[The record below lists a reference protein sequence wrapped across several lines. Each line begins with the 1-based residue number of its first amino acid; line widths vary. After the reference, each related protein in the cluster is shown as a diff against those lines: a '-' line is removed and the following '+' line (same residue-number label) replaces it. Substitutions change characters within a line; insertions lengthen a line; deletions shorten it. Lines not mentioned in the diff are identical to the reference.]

1 MRKTVQK
8 AISFYLFLFL
18 LPIIFVKIPI
28 LAFEPIVNEQ
38 VETRPVAYA
47 ANVTKEVPLTE
58 EKTPLTALLLFTHS
72 HEAYHPIINK
82 EIGVTANYH
91 STSNITNISD
101 LVTKHFLLNNIEVDV
116 LPYDNM
122 NEMKIS
128 NRLLPEAYSAIR
140 PVLQKQLG
148 TKSYDLVL
156 DIHRDAAKHKVTTVS
171 SNKETYARIAL
182 VVGTAHPN
190 YQMNEAYAQM
200 LSVEMNRIIPNISR
214 GVMTKSKDSGNGIY
228 NQDLSP
234 QSILIELG
242 GIENTEE
249 EINRTIAVIAKAISI
264 AFENTKST

>member
-28 LAFEPIVNEQ
+28 LAFEPIVKEQ

-47 ANVTKEVPLTE
+47 ANVTKEVPLKE
-58 EKTPLTALLLFTHS
+58 ENAPLQALLVFTHS
-72 HEAYHPIINK
+72 HEAFHPIIKK
-82 EIGVTANYH
+82 EIGVIANYH
-91 STSNITNISD
+91 SSSNITNISD
-101 LVTKHFLLNNIEVDV
+101 LVTKHFLLNNVEVDV
-116 LPYDNM
+116 LPFDNM
-122 NEMKIS
+122 TAMKNT
-128 NRLLPEAYSAIR
+128 NRQFHEAYSAIR

-156 DIHRDAAKHKVTTVS
+156 DVHRDSAKHKVTTIT
-171 SNKETYARIAL
+171 SNNESYARIAL
-182 VVGTAHPN
+182 VVGTEHPS
-190 YQMNEAYAQM
+190 YKMNESYAQ
-200 LSVEMNRIIPNISR
+200 LISQEMNRLIPNISR
-214 GVMTKSKDSGNGIY
+214 GVITKSKDSGNGIY

-234 QSILIELG
+234 HSILIELG

-264 AFENTKST
+264 AFENTKAT